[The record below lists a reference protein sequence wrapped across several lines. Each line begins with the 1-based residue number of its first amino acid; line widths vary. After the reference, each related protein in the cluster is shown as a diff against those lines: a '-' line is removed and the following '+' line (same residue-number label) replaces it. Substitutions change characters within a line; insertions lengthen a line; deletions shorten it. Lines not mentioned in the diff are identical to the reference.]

1 MRTKFK
7 RSLFG
12 YNRKQVQSFL
22 DALEKQAEQQRGEL
36 DERMKQ
42 VIEEN
47 INLAVELKVARA
59 GYQDAAELML
69 SAQTRVR
76 ELENHLEEERARVL
90 KLERC
95 LSERQSQSAE
105 ELQQMVQDL
114 QQRLNGLQSAAGS
127 AQDVLSQMGR
137 VTTIY
142 EDGTRF
148 EDIRYMPPEGIE
160 PQLETDGARG
170 LMQRLY
176 KLRCVEKEQHGS

>member
-90 KLERC
+90 
-95 LSERQSQSAE
+95 
-105 ELQQMVQDL
+105 
-114 QQRLNGLQSAAGS
+114 
-127 AQDVLSQMGR
+127 
-137 VTTIY
+137 
-142 EDGTRF
+142 
-148 EDIRYMPPEGIE
+148 
-160 PQLETDGARG
+160 
-170 LMQRLY
+170 
-176 KLRCVEKEQHGS
+176 

>member
-59 GYQDAAELML
+59 GYQDAAELMM

-76 ELENHLEEERARVL
+76 ELESHLEEERTRVL

-95 LSERQSQSAE
+95 LAEHESQSVN
-105 ELQQMVQDL
+105 ELQQMVKDL
-114 QQRLNGLQSAAGS
+114 QQRLDGLQHAAGS

-137 VTTIY
+137 VTAIY

-160 PQLETDGARG
+160 PQLEAEGARG

-176 KLRCVEKEQHGS
+176 KLRHVEKEQHSS